1 MSNRKLSKHM
11 DEKTF
16 TYSDTAKLKKLVN
29 SFRTTTQFNIAA
41 KLCQKILDPLCDYYI
56 QLGFKIN
63 NAHYVRCSSGFR
75 GHDLNEAV
83 GGSETS
89 DHCITNISVEGAAID
104 LNFTNLDPKQLFND
118 VFTGRIKQPNGQP
131 LTQIIDQMIYEERH
145 TKQGVQRWVH
155 FGRRNNPRRKFM
167 YSLDGKTYHT
177 TTKPIK

>member
-1 MSNRKLSKHM
+1 MSNRKLSKYM

-29 SFRTTTQFNIAA
+29 SFRTTVQFNIAA
-41 KLCQKILDPLCDYYI
+41 KLCQKIYDPLVEYYAK
-56 QLGFKIN
+56 LGLKTN
-63 NAHYVRCSSGFR
+63 NAHYARPSSGFR

-89 DHCITNISVEGAAID
+89 DHCILNVSVEGAAID

-118 VFTGRIKQPNGQP
+118 VFTGKIKQPNGQP

-155 FGRRNNPRRKFM
+155 FGRRNNPRRQFM
-167 YSLDGKTYHT
+167 YSLDGIHFHT
-177 TTKPIK
+177 TNTTIK